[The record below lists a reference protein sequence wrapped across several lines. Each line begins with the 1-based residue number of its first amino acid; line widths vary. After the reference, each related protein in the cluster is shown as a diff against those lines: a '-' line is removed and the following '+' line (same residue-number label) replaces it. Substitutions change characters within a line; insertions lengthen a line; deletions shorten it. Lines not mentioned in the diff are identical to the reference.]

1 LFDSPVTGR
10 RGINRKYRNSIAIPI
25 SHIGKGICYAHPS
38 LREVTKEAA
47 FAEEKL
53 TLNF

>member
-25 SHIGKGICYAHPS
+25 SHIGKGICHAHPS
-38 LREVTKEAA
+38 LSKANEEAA
-47 FAEEKL
+47 FAEKKR